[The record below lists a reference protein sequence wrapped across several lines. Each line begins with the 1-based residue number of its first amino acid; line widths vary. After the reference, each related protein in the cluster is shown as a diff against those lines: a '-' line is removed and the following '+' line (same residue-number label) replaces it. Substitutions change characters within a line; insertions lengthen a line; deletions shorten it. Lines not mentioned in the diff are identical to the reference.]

1 MVTRF
6 WQWYKHHVIAMN
18 SLSGEEAIANFAG
31 RRDMAALY
39 SMRLPRYRSQ

>member
-1 MVTRF
+1 MSIVNPN
-6 WQWYKHHVIAMN
+6 VIAMN
-18 SLSGEEAIANFAG
+18 GLSSEEAIANFAE